1 MKLLIFREI
10 TSNYSMGT
18 IIKTAEIIK
27 ISCWNDQFLRL
38 RDVKLVMKEMMYELQ
53 YLQSV
58 TIYGRKFLRN

>member
-1 MKLLIFREI
+1 
-10 TSNYSMGT
+10 MGT